1 VRVLT
6 TRTGNPEILTAQLMA
21 IRRARHFIYVE
32 QPYVSDDEIIAE
44 LIAARRRGVDVRVIL
59 PTGNDSGLM
68 SSANLLAANVFLR
81 NGVRVYGYPGMSHV
95 KAAIFDGWACVG
107 SANLDKLSLRI
118 NQEANLG
125 TSDARFVDRL
135 RRELFE
141 VDFARSRELQETQP
155 VNWTDYIAEFIAD
168 QL

>member
-1 VRVLT
+1 
-6 TRTGNPEILTAQLMA
+6 M
-21 IRRARHFIYVE
+21 
-32 QPYVSDDEIIAE
+32 
-44 LIAARRRGVDVRVIL
+44 RVIL

-68 SSANLLAANVFLR
+68 GSANLLAANVFLR

-118 NQEANLG
+118 NQEANLA
-125 TSDARFVDRL
+125 TSDPQFVDRL

-141 VDFARSRELQETQP
+141 VDFARSRELKEAQP

>member
-1 VRVLT
+1 M
-6 TRTGNPEILTAQLMA
+6 N
-21 IRRARHFIYVE
+21 
-32 QPYVSDDEIIAE
+32 
-44 LIAARRRGVDVRVIL
+44 
-59 PTGNDSGLM
+59 
-68 SSANLLAANVFLR
+68 SANLLAANAFLR

-107 SANLDKLSLRI
+107 SANFDKLSLRI